1 MSTINNA
8 ILFVSSYSIE
18 SGPCKDIIKH
28 YNLPVNIIYLDT
40 EEDRIRAENGKY
52 FSITHVPTLVLEF
65 IEGNIQLFIGSVKIM
80 ALIKSMVQ
88 PPGPSSR
95 VPEPSS
101 TIVIDE
107 DSDEDIIPEK
117 MPKNKQKSKYK
128 DVPRRNQ
135 PSRRSKKDVSREEAS
150 DPEDMELQSDETVY
164 VDDPEEEHEDIFEEK
179 KKSKKVPRS
188 KKSKK
193 LSEPNPKVKSH
204 GNSDN
209 NINGLSTATNNNN
222 MSMKHLAKMAKK
234 MQEERDNTLG
244 YNVDE
249 DDP

>member
-8 ILFVSSYSIE
+8 ILFVASYSKE
-18 SGPCKDIIKH
+18 SGPCQDIIKH

-40 EEDRIRAENGKY
+40 EEDRLRAENGKY

-65 IEGNIQLFIGSVKIM
+65 VEGNIQLFIGSVKII

-117 MPKNKQKSKYK
+117 IPKNKPTRALRAPVSSETGKNKHR
-128 DVPRRNQ
+128 DVVL
-135 PSRRSKKDVSREEAS
+135 RRSKKDKVIEPEYE
-150 DPEDMELQSDETVY
+150 PEDEQPVY
-164 VDDPEEEHEDIFEEK
+164 VDEPEEEQEIVFEEK
-179 KKSKKVPRS
+179 KKSKKDTSKKAHRS

-193 LSEPNPKVKSH
+193 LPEPN
-204 GNSDN
+204 
-209 NINGLSTATNNNN
+209 NGLSTASNNNN
-222 MSMKHLAKMAKK
+222 MSMKHLTKMAKK

-249 DDP
+249 DDPP